1 MSLTS
6 QRTLRHFRKLK
17 PTNLRLRGQAHKQEV
32 NLNPRD
38 PEPLWLEE
46 KDWLCTLEF
55 LSRKDATTRASDA
68 EDLGYLVGYAQ
79 LTDTRVLALVGD
91 RGDEVYEILFS
102 FSSPERKWKFLELV
116 RSNEDMGDWYVR
128 DEFLVPMTARN
139 PECKAPNDGASA
151 RCYRTRLAHRY
162 DVGGWGRRQSQC
174 VMRSVPYRATILV
187 NAY

>member
-1 MSLTS
+1 M
-6 QRTLRHFRKLK
+6 
-17 PTNLRLRGQAHKQEV
+17 
-32 NLNPRD
+32 NPRD

-68 EDLGYLVGYAQ
+68 EDLGYLLGYAQ

-102 FSSPERKWKFLELV
+102 FSSPERKWQFLELV

-128 DEFLVPMTARN
+128 DEFLVPMTAEIQNAKPITVVLPPDVLEHPLLIATMLVAGARSPRSAQAHWLELGFRN
-139 PECKAPNDGASA
+139 NF
-151 RCYRTRLAHRY
+151 
-162 DVGGWGRRQSQC
+162 VIRRQVCCHRAKILS
-174 VMRSVPYRATILV
+174 RSEA
-187 NAY
+187 